1 MCFLVRIHNIG
12 VQDIKFKK
20 TVLDK
25 AITRYPLMYQLY
37 INFIMRSLLK
47 R

>member
-12 VQDIKFKK
+12 VQEIKFKK
-20 TVLDK
+20 TLLDK
-25 AITRYPLMYQLY
+25 GITRSPLMYQLY
-37 INFIMRSLLK
+37 MNFIMRSLLK